1 MHRLFAPVEGMVSLL
16 EKHGATCFL
25 VGGAVRDFL
34 LGVPSKDLD
43 IEVHGME
50 PDSVALLLKSF
61 SRDVKIDEVGKAFG
75 VLKATFQGLTFDFS
89 FPRTERKTTGGHTG
103 FDVTVDPFLGI
114 EKALARRDFTMNAI
128 AMRTDGALIDP
139 FEGIQDIIAGKIR
152 HVGPAFSE
160 DPLRI
165 LRAVQFAGRFSMTLA
180 PETAKLCAELAP
192 ELESISIE
200 RVWGE
205 FEKIGLKGKSLAHVV
220 EAVLDCRL
228 GARFGPISWEF
239 GQEPDLRGLEGDRR
253 VAVALKSIMVDPVK
267 IGAPK
272 SVTRMMTELGTGI
285 AAFKAPQGAFQVRSL
300 ARTLKTVTIRDVF
313 RIIGHRPMPD
323 PRVIDGPLP
332 VFVNGFDVLELGVK
346 GQTVGALLK
355 DATELQD
362 RGVFSDRPD
371 ALDWL
376 QKQVRRLG

>member
-1 MHRLFAPVEGMVSLL
+1 MHELFKPVERIVATL
-16 EKHGATCFL
+16 EDAGATCFL
-25 VGGAVRDFL
+25 VGGAVRDYL

-43 IEVHGME
+43 IEVHGKDPEWVLAYIM
-50 PDSVALLLKSF
+50 DLGV
-61 SRDVKIDEVGKAFG
+61 RVDEVGKAFG
-75 VLKATFQGLTFDFS
+75 VLKVTHNGETFDFS

-114 EKALARRDFTMNAI
+114 EKALSRRDFTINAI
-128 AMRTDGALIDP
+128 AMRTDGSLVDP
-139 FEGIQDIIAGKIR
+139 FGGIKDLIAKRLR

-165 LRAVQFAGRFSMTLA
+165 LRGVQFAARFGFFVD
-180 PETAKLCAELAP
+180 PETAQLCHELSP
-192 ELESISIE
+192 ELDSISIE

-228 GARFGPISWEF
+228 GTRFGPISHEF

-272 SVTRMMTELGTGI
+272 SVTRMMNELGTGI
-285 AAFKAPQGAFQVRSL
+285 AAFKTPQGAFQVRSL
-300 ARTLKTVTIRDVF
+300 ARDLQMVTIRDVF
-313 RIIGHRPMPD
+313 RIIGHRPMAD

-332 VFVNGFDVLELGVK
+332 VFVNGHDVLELGVK

-362 RGVFSDRPD
+362 RGVFSDRAD